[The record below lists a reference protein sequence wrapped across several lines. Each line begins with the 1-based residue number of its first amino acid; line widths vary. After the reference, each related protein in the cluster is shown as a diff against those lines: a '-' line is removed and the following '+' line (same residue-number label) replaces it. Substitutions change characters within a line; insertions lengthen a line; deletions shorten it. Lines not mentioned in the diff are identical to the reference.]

1 MKWLKSIFSN
11 EGDAS
16 SKRVASILAL
26 VVCINLSYIGTF
38 TEYKTPEYM
47 FDGLLILAG
56 GGLGLTVIESIFDKK
71 KSHYYQE
78 TQQEIT
84 NLGISNITLNY
95 DF

>member
-26 VVCINLSYIGTF
+26 LVCINLSYIGTF
-38 TEYKTPEYM
+38 TDYKCPEFM

-56 GGLGLTVIESIFDKK
+56 SGLGLTVIETIFAKK
-71 KSHYYQE
+71 KSND
-78 TQQEIT
+78 TT
-84 NLGISNITLNY
+84 NEGTN
-95 DF
+95 

>member
-1 MKWLKSIFSN
+1 MKWLKSVFSS
-11 EGDAS
+11 ETDAS

-56 GGLGLTVIESIFDKK
+56 GGLGLTVIESIFANKK
-71 KSHYYQE
+71 KSNDE
-78 TQQEIT
+78 
-84 NLGISNITLNY
+84 GSN
-95 DF
+95 

>member
-1 MKWLKSIFSN
+1 MKWLRSVFSN

-26 VVCINLSYIGTF
+26 LVCINLSYIGTF
-38 TEYKTPEYM
+38 TDYKTPEYM

-71 KSHYYQE
+71 NSNDTPNE
-78 TQQEIT
+78 GT
-84 NLGISNITLNY
+84 N
-95 DF
+95 

>member
-16 SKRVASILAL
+16 SKRVASIIAL
-26 VVCINLSYIGTF
+26 LVCINLSYIGTF

-56 GGLGLTVIESIFDKK
+56 GGLGLTVIESIFTKK
-71 KSHYYQE
+71 KSNDTTGQD
-78 TQQEIT
+78 
-84 NLGISNITLNY
+84 SN
-95 DF
+95 

>member
-1 MKWLKSIFSN
+1 MKWIKSVFSN

-26 VVCINLSYIGTF
+26 LVCINLSYIGTF
-38 TEYKTPEYM
+38 TDYKTPEYM

-71 KSHYYQE
+71 KSNE
-78 TQQEIT
+78 PT
-84 NLGISNITLNY
+84 NEGSN
-95 DF
+95 

>member
-11 EGDAS
+11 ESDAS

-38 TEYKTPEYM
+38 TEYKTPEFM

-56 GGLGLTVIESIFDKK
+56 GGLGLTVIESIFANKK
-71 KSHYYQE
+71 KGNDE
-78 TQQEIT
+78 
-84 NLGISNITLNY
+84 GSN
-95 DF
+95 